1 MSAVK
6 LDGSLVQS
14 LANDEVAVMMV
25 RAMTDLAHAMNV
37 VVIAP
42 LIEDATSLQLL
53 QGAGADCAQGFV
65 LGMPSDEWAEL
76 EAQ

>member
-1 MSAVK
+1 
-6 LDGSLVQS
+6 
-14 LANDEVAVMMV
+14 MMV

-42 LIEDATSLQLL
+42 LIENAAALHMLKN
-53 QGAGADCAQGFV
+53 AGADCAQGFV
-65 LGMPSDEWAEL
+65 LGMPRDMWAEL